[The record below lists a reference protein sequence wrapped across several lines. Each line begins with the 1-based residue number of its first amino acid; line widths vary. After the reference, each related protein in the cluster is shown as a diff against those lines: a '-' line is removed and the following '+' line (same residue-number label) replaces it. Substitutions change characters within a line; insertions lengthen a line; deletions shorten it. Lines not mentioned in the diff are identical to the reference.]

1 MNFLTKQKETHRLR
15 EWTHGCWGGGKEE
28 GKGKFGSDMYT
39 LLYLKWIT
47 NKDLLWTLLQW
58 TVNSA
63 TMNSELCSMLW
74 RPGWE
79 ASLGESG
86 CMSTCGWVP
95 SPYLKLSQPCL
106 STGYA
111 PIQNKKFKKQ
121 KIKHK
126 LSTWRLWIYFLS
138 PQFTFVG
145 WIAASHLY
153 SQWQLNQQRWG
164 LGTW

>member
-1 MNFLTKQKETHRLR
+1 MNSWLLGWREGWGERKVRDWHVYTAVFKMDNKQ
-15 EWTHGCWGGGKEE
+15 GP
-28 GKGKFGSDMYT
+28 
-39 LLYLKWIT
+39 
-47 NKDLLWTLLQW
+47 

-74 RPGWE
+74 QPGWE

>member
-1 MNFLTKQKETHRLR
+1 MNSWLLGWREGWGERKVRDWHVYTAVFKMDNKQ
-15 EWTHGCWGGGKEE
+15 GP
-28 GKGKFGSDMYT
+28 
-39 LLYLKWIT
+39 
-47 NKDLLWTLLQW
+47 